1 MVCLMEWDE
10 AKKIGGIETK
20 LLATYK
26 IVYVSNT

>member
-10 AKKIGGIETK
+10 AKKIGGIKTK
-20 LLATYK
+20 LLAAYE